1 MRKIY
6 LLFALL
12 FSALIATTQ
21 PFEISIIETGS
32 VINQDDTLHVVG
44 SPDENVIIE
53 HLLIENTST
62 STITVQ
68 LRRQDYDVPAGMSP
82 YFCIGDQCYPPQTV
96 ISGEFSLEPD
106 ETITFDAEIEPAGN
120 TGDALIKY
128 SLQTI
133 SENREMLSFYVHY
146 SIAPTGVNES
156 LLTQFMLYPNP
167 VKNVLNVRFN
177 GEADLNS
184 RIEVYNTVGKL
195 MKAQKIAVKND
206 YQVDMSNLTNGIYM
220 VKLMNSEGVI
230 QTRKVLKK

>member
-1 MRKIY
+1 MTGVQTC
-6 LLFALL
+6 ALP
-12 FSALIATTQ
+12 I
-21 PFEISIIETGS
+21 
-32 VINQDDTLHVVG
+32 
-44 SPDENVIIE
+44 
-53 HLLIENTST
+53 
-62 STITVQ
+62 
-68 LRRQDYDVPAGMSP
+68 
-82 YFCIGDQCYPPQTV
+82 C
-96 ISGEFSLEPD
+96 
-106 ETITFDAEIEPAGN
+106 
-120 TGDALIKY
+120 
-128 SLQTI
+128 LQTI